1 MPNNVKNLQ
10 IARKRQDNE
19 WYTPI
24 ETVEWIFSLIQ
35 DGALKNKKIYCPCD
49 SEKSEFV
56 KFLLKDENKDKF
68 GYDSVKFTSD

>member
-1 MPNNVKNLQ
+1 MPKSAKTLN

-24 ETVEWIFSLIQ
+24 HTVEHIFSLIPE
-35 DGALKNKKIYCPCD
+35 GVLKNKKIYCPCD

-56 KFLLKDENKDKF
+56 KFLLKEENQKKF
-68 GYDSVKFTSD
+68 GYT